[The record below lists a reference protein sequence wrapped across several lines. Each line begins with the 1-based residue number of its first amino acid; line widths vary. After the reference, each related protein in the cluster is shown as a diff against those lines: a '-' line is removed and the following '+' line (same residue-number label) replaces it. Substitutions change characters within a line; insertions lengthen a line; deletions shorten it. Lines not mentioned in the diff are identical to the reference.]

1 MALGV
6 AAWSVSS
13 RGARGG
19 LALGQRAGAR
29 VRAACAGSGAAR
41 AQGLGRSEQGAWARG
56 GRVPGRALSIA
67 GGLVA
72 RRARLGAARGVG
84 VGSRP
89 GRGKRGREKHR
100 EQGAALGLEE
110 EDRGGGCCAKKQ
122 GRLGQG
128 RRLLLVGPLV
138 GRFGQGRLG
147 LGFVFFFFF
156 QISKYLFK

>member
-1 MALGV
+1 V
-6 AAWSVSS
+6 
-13 RGARGG
+13 RGA
-19 LALGQRAGAR
+19 GA
-29 VRAACAGSGAAR
+29 VDAGSGPD
-41 AQGLGRSEQGAWARG
+41 AQAGAGSRG
-56 GRVPGRALSIA
+56 
-67 GGLVA
+67 
-72 RRARLGAARGVG
+72 LGAARWARSSGC
-84 VGSRP
+84 
-89 GRGKRGREKHR
+89 GRRACASCVELQGERGEEREKHR

-147 LGFVFFFFF
+147 LGFVFFFLFF